1 MKSIFRKELIIGAL
15 VILALVILFFG
26 INFLKGINLFKAANF
41 YYAVY
46 TDAAGLTQ
54 SAPVTINGYKIGLV
68 REIHYDYTNPGH
80 VVVEFSV
87 DRALKIPEGSTAKI
101 SADLLG
107 TASIVLDMNHS
118 AAGFY
123 AVGDT
128 IPGETAKGMMDA
140 LSDNLMPAVN
150 AIVPKVDTLLT
161 SLNAVVANPALTTSL
176 NRLDQITLDL
186 QASLTALRGTMAN
199 LQPIAKDV
207 KSITANVDS
216 ITGDLA
222 QVSGQLRNAPVD
234 SMINSLQAT
243 VDNLH
248 ALTNTLNDP
257 NGTVGKL
264 TADPALYNNLNAA
277 AASLD
282 SLLIDVKKN
291 PKRYISIK
299 LL

>member
-1 MKSIFRKELIIGAL
+1 MKSIFRKELLIGVL
-15 VILALVILFFG
+15 VIVALLILFFG
-26 INFLKGINLFKAANF
+26 INFLKGVNLFKAANF

-68 REIHYDYTNPGH
+68 REIKYDFNNPGH

-87 DRALKIPEGSTAKI
+87 DRDLKIPQGSKAVIT
-101 SADLLG
+101 ADLLG
-107 TASIVLDMNHS
+107 TASIVLEMEKSNVN
-118 AAGFY
+118 Y

-128 IPGETAKGMMDA
+128 IPAETAKGMMDA

-150 AIVPKVDTLLT
+150 AIVPKVDTLLS
-161 SLNAVVANPALTTSL
+161 SLNAVVGNPALNASL
-176 NRLDQITLDL
+176 NRLDQMTADL
-186 QASLTALRGTMAN
+186 QSSLNALKVTMN
-199 LQPIAKDV
+199 SLQPITKDV
-207 KSITANVDS
+207 KSITSNVDN

-222 QVSGQLRNAPVD
+222 QVSGQLRNAPID
-234 SMINSLQAT
+234 SMVTSLQNT

-248 ALTNTLNDP
+248 ALTQSLNNPD
-257 NGTVGKL
+257 GTVGKL
-264 TADPALYNNLNAA
+264 TGDPELYNNLNAA